1 MSFLYD
7 EIFDDVK
14 KLIKKYDSRNPK
26 EILIQ
31 RGVNI
36 IAFKENTKLLGIK
49 LSKEILLFFTIPLLT
64 KEFKI
69 WFLLTNWAMTFITKI
84 WQKMKI

>member
-36 IAFKENTKLLGIK
+36 IAFKENTKYINV
-49 LSKEILLFFTIPLLT
+49 KE
-64 KEFKI
+64 
-69 WFLLTNWAMTFITKI
+69 N
-84 WQKMKI
+84 